1 MRFEFLKHSEIPKG
15 KLYDVISLKNIHWPY
30 SKEEHLNWI
39 TKNMNLNDIHV
50 LVYEESDLVAYLNLI
65 ESKVIIENKNHI
77 FLGIGNV
84 CSKVKSKGYGSLLI
98 KEVDKYIVQ
107 QNKTGILLCKDSLID
122 FYLKNDWELL
132 DKNDVE
138 ANFNLL
144 NTMIFNRSEELKN
157 KKVLIEKEF

>member
-1 MRFEFLKHSEIPKG
+1 MRFEFLKHSEITEK
-15 KLYDVISLKNIHWPY
+15 KLGDVIFLKNIHWPY
-30 SKEEHLNWI
+30 SEDEHLNWI
-39 TKNMNLNDIHV
+39 KKNLNFNDIHV

-65 ESKVIIENKNHI
+65 ESKVTIENKNHV

-107 QNKTGILLCKDSLID
+107 QNKAGILLCKDSLVD
-122 FYLKNDWELL
+122 FYLRNDWELL
-132 DKNDVE
+132 DKKDVE

-144 NTMIFNRSEELKN
+144 NTMIYNRSEELKD
-157 KKVLIEKEF
+157 KKIFIEKEF